1 MDREKA
7 VVGFMNFGLSRGDEI
22 KILKGVTLHADPV
35 RCVVEKEYPKF
46 IYIRMG
52 FRRRPSERYKGLRYA
67 PVSVN
72 KAALLCGDAVLYRV
86 SDGKLL
92 KGNEVG
98 ILGYAGNPE
107 VR

>member
-1 MDREKA
+1 
-7 VVGFMNFGLSRGDEI
+7 MNFGLSRGDEI
-22 KILKGVTLHADPV
+22 EIRKGVTLHADPM
-35 RCVVEKEYPKF
+35 RCVVEKEYGKF

-52 FRRRPSERYKGLRYA
+52 FKRRPSERYKGLRYDPA
-67 PVSVN
+67 SIN

-92 KGNEVG
+92 TGSEAGVTGYVGNQ
-98 ILGYAGNPE
+98 E